1 MPLLGRVRPVGANP
15 QQFQIADRADVV
27 RTAESSPRAYVGV
40 RCGSSYQGFIQ
51 LIGPRKSCFPTST
64 PLWRRIA

>member
-1 MPLLGRVRPVGANP
+1 MPTRKDSRSPTMPV
-15 QQFQIADRADVV
+15 DVI
-27 RTAESSPRAYVGV
+27 RTAESSPRNLLIPMVRV